1 MNEEISSLRDMIGGA
16 PTVADLPSPDLW
28 SRIAVAHAQR
38 VRRRR
43 NVRIA
48 GAALVSVFGICA
60 LLMLSSWHGLTQ
72 DATASVDWQARAQA
86 LELQL
91 DGLPMPYLSQSPSAM
106 RTVSEISRID
116 SSLQAAYDG
125 GASRDSI
132 LPLWKRRSQLLSALL
147 AERLQQPVMTDI

>member
-16 PTVADLPSPDLW
+16 STTNDLPSPDLW
-28 SRIAVAHAQR
+28 SRIAVAHAR
-38 VRRRR
+38 RMRRRR
-43 NVRIA
+43 NVRIVGA
-48 GAALVSVFGICA
+48 GLVSVFGICA
-60 LLMLSSWHGLTQ
+60 LLILSPWHGLTQ

-91 DGLPMPYLSQSPSAM
+91 DGLPMPVHSQSPSAM

-116 SSLQAAYDG
+116 NSLQAAYDG

-132 LPLWKRRSQLLSALL
+132 LPLWKQRSQLLSALL
-147 AERLQQPVMTDI
+147 AERLQQPAMTDI